1 MTISQK
7 NRIIAALTDIRN
19 NAYEQAAIAEIDT
32 DVKKSDFF
40 YAEAIGIG
48 EAIRAVDLG
57 QY

>member
-1 MTISQK
+1 MTTLEK

-32 DVKKSDFF
+32 DIKKADYFYVK
-40 YAEAIGIG
+40 AISIG
-48 EAIRAVDLG
+48 EAIRVIDLG

>member
-1 MTISQK
+1 MTIYEK

-32 DVKKSDFF
+32 DFKASDYF
-40 YAEAIGIG
+40 YAKAIGIG
-48 EAIRAVDLG
+48 EAIRAIDLG